1 MRAKIKTTNITYFL
15 RQEFGFRS
23 INQLF
28 EQTQDH
34 PSLKNKVIHR
44 MVNEFTGYR
53 IENNKL
59 VTYNPYTDKNESLKM
74 KSFGHISS
82 KEDLLKDLSLLHKT
96 RMEMLEQ
103 SRKRILELAKE
114 SKNHGTM
121 IWPYSRRRLW
131 PQDRKNWPG
140 KRDQLITNSND
151 NCAIL

>member
-114 SKNHGTM
+114 SKK
-121 IWPYSRRRLW
+121 SRDNDLAIQQEKVVATRQEELAR
-131 PQDRKNWPG
+131 Q
-140 KRDQLITNSND
+140 KRPIDHELER
-151 NCAIL
+151 